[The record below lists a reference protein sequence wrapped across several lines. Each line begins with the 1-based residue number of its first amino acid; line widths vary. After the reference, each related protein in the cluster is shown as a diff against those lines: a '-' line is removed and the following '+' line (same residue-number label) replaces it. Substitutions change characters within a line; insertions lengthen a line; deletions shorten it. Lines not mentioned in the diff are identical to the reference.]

1 MARILVI
8 DNEQLARFAI
18 RKMLLS
24 AGHQVVEAENGV
36 VATDLCKVE
45 AFDLVITDILMP
57 EKEGIETILEL
68 KSDRPDQKIIA
79 ISGGGRDRYQ
89 GYLQTAVQLGA
100 DEALAKPFTDEALL
114 ARVDACLGTSD

>member
-57 EKEGIETILEL
+57 EKEGIATIHEL
-68 KSDRPDQKIIA
+68 KREFPNAKIIA
-79 ISGGGRDRYQ
+79 VSGGGFTGKD
-89 GYLQTAVQLGA
+89 YLPMAKDLGA
-100 DEALAKPFTDEALL
+100 DYTFPKPFRIEELIQALNELLAK
-114 ARVDACLGTSD
+114 